1 MSPKNRKTISRLLL
15 ALLVPMLIS
24 GCWERQELNEM
35 AFVLGMGL
43 DKAESGYKVTLQV
56 VIPSAIASQTAG
68 GAGGGGVPV
77 IVSTFT
83 VPTIYE
89 AQRKYSL
96 ESARASYYGHIRILV
111 IGEELARA
119 GIGEVLDMLKRS
131 REPRND
137 FYAMVAKDTTAEDVL
152 KVLTPLEKLPA
163 SKLYNSLDQSYKA
176 SAKTVAVSLNEFIED
191 FLYEGTNP
199 VLTGVKMSGSV
210 SEGEKKSNVE
220 DSSPTARLRYSNVAV
235 FRKDKMI
242 GWLSDNETIGYNY
255 VTNNVVKSSG
265 PVQGDDGR
273 PIVIEALHTDTKR
286 KVKIIDGKPHIYIHV
301 KALCN
306 VEEVMSKDNLE
317 AERVITELERKS
329 EEKIIFRMKTAVE
342 QINERYNVDTMGFGQ
357 LIYRANP
364 QAWARLQREKGDNYL
379 KSLPVHYKA
388 SVTINRIGIT
398 DKSFLQDIKE

>member
-1 MSPKNRKTISRLLL
+1 MSPKNRKTVSRLLL
-15 ALLVPMLIS
+15 TLLVPMLLS

-56 VIPSAIASQTAG
+56 VIPSAIASQAAG
-68 GAGGGGVPV
+68 GTGGAGVPV

-96 ESARASYYGHIRILV
+96 ESARAGYYGHIRILV

-119 GIGEVLDMLKRS
+119 GISEALDMMKRS

-137 FYAMVAKDTTAEDVL
+137 YYAMVAKDTTAEDVL
-152 KVLTPLEKLPA
+152 KVLTPLERLPA
-163 SKLYNSLDQSYKA
+163 SKLYNSLDKSYKT
-176 SAKTVAVSLNEFIED
+176 SGKTVAVSLNQFIED
-191 FLYEGTNP
+191 LLYEGKNP

-220 DSSPTARLRYSNVAV
+220 DSSPTAKLQYSNIAV

-255 VTNNVVKSSG
+255 ITNNVVKSSG
-265 PVQGDDGR
+265 SVIGDDGR
-273 PIVIEALHTDTKR
+273 PSSLKHFIQTPN
-286 KVKIIDGKPHIYIHV
+286 VKSRLLTVNHIFTS
-301 KALCN
+301 
-306 VEEVMSKDNLE
+306 M
-317 AERVITELERKS
+317 
-329 EEKIIFRMKTAVE
+329 
-342 QINERYNVDTMGFGQ
+342 
-357 LIYRANP
+357 
-364 QAWARLQREKGDNYL
+364 
-379 KSLPVHYKA
+379 
-388 SVTINRIGIT
+388 
-398 DKSFLQDIKE
+398 